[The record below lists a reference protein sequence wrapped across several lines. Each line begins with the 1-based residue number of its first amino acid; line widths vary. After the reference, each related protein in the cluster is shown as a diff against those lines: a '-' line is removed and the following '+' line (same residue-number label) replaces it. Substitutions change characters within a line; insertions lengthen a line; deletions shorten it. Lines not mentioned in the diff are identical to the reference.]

1 MKTNRITA
9 AEGFLA
15 VLALILISVS
25 FLQTWKGLQQIFGA
39 ASMPIAFVLSS
50 LLLLICWL
58 LRAAR
63 LKGHST
69 AGLLGMYVFIALFCF
84 MANFNAL
91 YTRFMRTDIYT
102 TELRRVNDDYNTLE
116 SNVESKLAY
125 KYPKEVAQ
133 NIEVKKRQLM
143 VQIQDKGNPGMG
155 TRAKE
160 LIRDLE
166 KLLGAKVD
174 ILAPVKS
181 DWEDLADRMGKQI
194 DNMIMDLSPAERELK
209 ADLHTATLKWN
220 KKVQDILALPPA
232 EQDVVAQG
240 VIEESVAEYN
250 KLGNRGNT
258 TLGEDRLKFKPI
270 TSGTQDIGKIGYA
283 FSHAWANFGVYQ
295 VVVLMGC
302 ILLDF
307 LLPLIILLITRPGG

>member
-1 MKTNRITA
+1 MKANRITA
-9 AEGFLA
+9 AEAFLA
-15 VLALILISVS
+15 VLALILIGVS
-25 FLQTWKGLQQIFGA
+25 FFQTWKGLQQIFGT

-63 LKGHST
+63 LKGQPT
-69 AGLLGMYVFIALFCF
+69 GGLMGMYVFIALFCF

-102 TELRRVNDDYNTLE
+102 TELRRVNDAYNTLE
-116 SNVESKLAY
+116 SNVEPKLAY

-143 VQIQDKGNPGMG
+143 VQIQDKGNPGIG

-160 LIRDLE
+160 LIVDLE
-166 KLLGAKVD
+166 KLLHNKVD
-174 ILAPVKS
+174 ILSPVKG
-181 DWEDLADRMGKQI
+181 DYADLAERMGQQI
-194 DNMIMDLSPAERELK
+194 DNMVMDLSPSEKELK
-209 ADLHTATLKWN
+209 TDLHAAVVKWN
-220 KKVQDILALPPA
+220 QKVQDILLLPQA

-250 KLGNRGNT
+250 KLGNRANT

-283 FSHAWANFGVYQ
+283 FSHAWQNFGLHPTRFFVAHYHPAHYQ
-295 VVVLMGC
+295 
-302 ILLDF
+302 
-307 LLPLIILLITRPGG
+307 TR